1 MSLKILIVD
10 DSITVRAVL
19 RKALRITNLAIT
31 EIFEAANGLEAMKIL
46 AEQDVDIL
54 FTDLVMP
61 EMNGEEFIA
70 KLSRDGLTDRL
81 PVVVISSAGGSPRVE
96 RLRELGVRGF
106 VHKPFTPEQIEE
118 LVIEHTGAG
127 VR

>member
-19 RKALRITNLAIT
+19 QKALRITNLDIT
-31 EIFEAANGLEAMKIL
+31 GIYEAANGLEAMKVL
-46 AEQDVDIL
+46 AAQDIDIV

-70 KLSRDGLTDRL
+70 KLSRDGLTDKL
-81 PVVVISSAGGSPRVE
+81 PVIVISSAGGTLRVE

-118 LVIEHTGAG
+118 LVIEHTGVG